1 MTAADTSGR
10 YAALPRPE
18 RPPDP
23 GGTIARLKTKTIRDR
38 NRGWRRG
45 GSGPEADVHGNLS
58 TGRHLACQ
66 TDAHRAVVC
75 ATKMPNIRRGS
86 GGRRL
91 TTCRGGVSGGTLGVV
106 EATGGLRPTADR
118 TSGPWGDGP
127 GVGRFWGTR
136 DDRQHQRLARLLGPP
151 CWAGSRSSLAVQPV
165 RLAGR
170 HAQALAA
177 LLALR
182 PRPRLRDA
190 IAADLWPDFDG
201 PSASSLRQ
209 ALWLVRTG
217 LAASGVEPDSV
228 LEVGQDTLGL
238 RPDLELETDVA
249 SFERLVATGPQTAV
263 RALDLYR
270 GDLAEGLGH
279 ECFAADRERLS
290 DLYEDALVAVA
301 EERLEAGDMAG
312 ARSAATQVLARDP
325 LREEAHAVLIAAY
338 GQGGSRSQVIR
349 QYRRLC
355 EVLQAG
361 ARGQPAARDRSDV
374 PCRARRHGPP
384 VAGRAPRPSPRGEGG
399 HADGGSSTA
408 RRSPGSC
415 RRAPERRSAPTTT

>member
-1 MTAADTSGR
+1 MTGTVATPP
-10 YAALPRPE
+10 AL
-18 RPPDP
+18 
-23 GGTIARLKTKTIRDR
+23 
-38 NRGWRRG
+38 
-45 GSGPEADVHGNLS
+45 SV
-58 TGRHLACQ
+58 
-66 TDAHRAVVC
+66 
-75 ATKMPNIRRGS
+75 
-86 GGRRL
+86 
-91 TTCRGGVSGGTLGVV
+91 
-106 EATGGLRPTADR
+106 
-118 TSGPWGDGP
+118 
-127 GVGRFWGTR
+127 
-136 DDRQHQRLARLLGPP
+136 RLLGRLEIVA
-151 CWAGSRSSLAVQPV
+151 CGQPI

-217 LAASGVEPDSV
+217 VAASGVEPDKI

-238 RPDLELETDVA
+238 RSELELETDVA
-249 SFERLVATGPQTAV
+249 SFEQLVAAGPQTAG

-301 EERLEAGDMAG
+301 EASFDAGDMTG
-312 ARSAATQVLARDP
+312 ARAAATQVLARDP

-338 GQGGSRSQVIR
+338 GQSGSRSQVVR

-355 EVLQAG
+355 EVLRAELGVAPLPETDAAYRAALDDTVRRSRARAATMAPATAG
-361 ARGQPAARDRSDV
+361 AGRRVFDRSTL
-374 PCRARRHGPP
+374 AR
-384 VAGRAPRPSPRGEGG
+384 VL
-399 HADGGSSTA
+399 
-408 RRSPGSC
+408 SPG
-415 RRAPERRSAPTTT
+415 A